1 MKIIVFIIR
10 FISVQ
15 ISIHTLKLRDRTMTY
30 IVGEPCVTC
39 KYGDCVDVCPVDC
52 FYQDDNMLYINPDE
66 CIDCDA
72 CVPECPVDAIFPE
85 EEDPIYDE
93 TNCKH
98 DKQYYTDLNYKFDYD
113 NAEPVTSKDD
123 VPHGPNWDSSIAR
136 D

>member
-1 MKIIVFIIR
+1 
-10 FISVQ
+10 
-15 ISIHTLKLRDRTMTY
+15 MTY
-30 IVGEPCVTC
+30 IVGEPCVAC

-52 FYQDDNMLYINPDE
+52 FYQDEDTLYINPDE

-93 TNCKH
+93 SDCKH
-98 DKQYYTDLNYKFDYD
+98 DKQYYVDLNYKYDYD
-113 NAEPVTSKDD
+113 TAEPVTSADD
-123 VPHGPNWDSSIAR
+123 VNHGPNWDASVAR